1 MHVVVCSVFPS
12 PYFAL
17 ATCFRFTVMPLLH
30 ECHCMVCLTLP
41 LFEFANVF
49 RFTAIPL
56 SHELHCLFCIPLPLY
71 VFANGFRF
79 TAIPFIFDC
88 MSSNIC
94 SCA

>member
-1 MHVVVCSVFPS
+1 MWLCVLYCPPLFLHWQLAFASLRSHYCMNVTECFVFP
-12 PYFAL
+12 
-17 ATCFRFTVMPLLH
+17 
-30 ECHCMVCLTLP
+30 
-41 LFEFANVF
+41 NGF

-56 SHELHCLFCIPLPLY
+56 LHECHCLFCIPLPLY

>member
-1 MHVVVCSVFPS
+1 
-12 PYFAL
+12 
-17 ATCFRFTVMPLLH
+17 MPMLL
-30 ECHCMVCLTLP
+30 CVLGWS
-41 LFEFANVF
+41 
-49 RFTAIPL
+49 FTAIPL
-56 SHELHCLFCIPLPLY
+56 LHELHCLFCIPLPFY